1 MRPFS
6 IFICLMILM
15 FTSGIWGCSENRSFN
30 QPKADAVAVLTPTE
44 GNEAGGV
51 VRFTNTDKGV
61 RVMAQLAH
69 LTPGLHGF
77 HIHVFGDCR
86 AADATSAGGHYNPGK
101 EPHAGPDAEHR
112 HVGDLGNV
120 LADEN
125 GIANL
130 DMVDPLIQISGPNS
144 IVGRSVIVHAD
155 PDDLTSQPTG
165 AAGARLACGVIGWAE
180 H

>member
-1 MRPFS
+1 MRPVS
-6 IFICLMILM
+6 IVFGVTILM
-15 FTSGIWGCSENRSFN
+15 FTAGIWGCSENWSVN
-30 QPKADAVAVLTPTE
+30 QPKADAVAVLAPTE

-51 VRFTNTDKGV
+51 VRFTSTDKGV
-61 RVMAQLAH
+61 RVIAQLDH
-69 LTPGLHGF
+69 LAPGLHGF

-86 AADATSAGGHYNPGK
+86 AADATSAGGHYNPGE

-120 LADEN
+120 LADDN
-125 GIANL
+125 GVATL
-130 DMVDPLIQISGPNS
+130 DMIDPLIQIVGPNS

-165 AAGARLACGVIGWAE
+165 AAGPRLACGVIGLAE
-180 H
+180 R